1 MSDHIPFS
9 VTIGASK
16 DLQKAWNHFK
26 ALYIFVRNKGIEKW
40 NTKLSLELDQN

>member
-9 VTIGASK
+9 VTSGAWK

-26 ALYIFVRNKGIEKW
+26 ALYIFF
-40 NTKLSLELDQN
+40 LDIKE